1 MLYML
6 KANKYFG
13 VIKFILGGYNY
24 LRFDN
29 EELFK
34 ELVKKYGM
42 NLFVGAGFS
51 VYAYNEDKESLPLG
65 EEINKK
71 LIKLFSLDNGRK
83 FNLSKT
89 CQKIKIN
96 NSDML
101 EKKLKDI
108 YTVENFDKEYF
119 KITRLPIKN
128 IITVNIDN
136 LLEKIYDSQES
147 SVNIS
152 DTAIYGSLEKE
163 KVVSLYKLHGSVTYP
178 VGSRMSFT
186 ETELT
191 DLFIRDNKLFE
202 TVSFKLSTAPTIFW
216 GTKLSDNNIMQ
227 IICNSEAYAKSSMQR
242 WLVVYPDEKN
252 KEFIEDYIDLGFNI
266 IEADTKELIN
276 YLGEQSFARVDE
288 GDKNIYKEY
297 RDKFPTSF
305 ICNELKKSGVKR
317 PVVDFF
323 AGAEPIIS
331 DIVSNNVSRTS
342 YYTVL
347 LGTILKGNI
356 TLITGIPGCGKST
369 LLMQLAFSKE
379 LSGRKFWFNNII
391 EQEAVKLVNLV
402 RDDENVTVFIDNLY
416 NNVDALKV
424 LRKNENIK
432 LVLAE
437 RALNYEYVKRFL
449 NISSDRIVDI
459 SELNKNDVQV
469 ICKSMN
475 RSSSDAFD
483 LMASNENISL
493 LEIVFYTA
501 TSTQIQERIKSYVR
515 DLKEYKD
522 NSLKID
528 LLELFVL
535 VNYTSYCGIPC
546 SMDMMYFYF
555 SDCIESYKDILYALK
570 KMNRIIVEST
580 DYDSIGKNQDYK
592 EMRSKLFAEKSFNVL
607 EASVIAKVMNKFL
620 DKVGIHII
628 YRYDIFKRRAYDADL
643 TKKAFCLED
652 GIEFYEKILKNNKS
666 PYIRHQYALF
676 LQRKKEYDLAWSQI
690 DQAYTESKKKIFS
703 IANTHAIIMF
713 ERNIISEASD
723 QRELDMLKKTIEKS
737 FLTLEFCITQD
748 VRVNY
753 HILTYARNAIRYY
766 EKYDWDNYAEQYV
779 ESALKQ
785 LDILLNSEEYI
796 FHGTLR
802 ELKNLQKKLVM
813 IKKSM

>member
-1 MLYML
+1 
-6 KANKYFG
+6 
-13 VIKFILGGYNY
+13 
-24 LRFDN
+24 
-29 EELFK
+29 
-34 ELVKKYGM
+34 
-42 NLFVGAGFS
+42 
-51 VYAYNEDKESLPLG
+51 
-65 EEINKK
+65 
-71 LIKLFSLDNGRK
+71 
-83 FNLSKT
+83 
-89 CQKIKIN
+89 
-96 NSDML
+96 ML

-202 TVSFKLSTAPTIFW
+202 TVSFKLSTAPTIIL
-216 GTKLSDNNIMQ
+216 GNQVKCNNIMQ

-643 TKKAFCLED
+643 TKKAFCQED

-676 LQRKKEYDLAWSQI
+676 LQRKKEY
-690 DQAYTESKKKIFS
+690 
-703 IANTHAIIMF
+703 
-713 ERNIISEASD
+713 
-723 QRELDMLKKTIEKS
+723 
-737 FLTLEFCITQD
+737 
-748 VRVNY
+748 V
-753 HILTYARNAIRYY
+753 
-766 EKYDWDNYAEQYV
+766 
-779 ESALKQ
+779 
-785 LDILLNSEEYI
+785 
-796 FHGTLR
+796 
-802 ELKNLQKKLVM
+802 
-813 IKKSM
+813 SMVADRPGIY

>member
-1 MLYML
+1 M
-6 KANKYFG
+6 
-13 VIKFILGGYNY
+13 
-24 LRFDN
+24 
-29 EELFK
+29 
-34 ELVKKYGM
+34 
-42 NLFVGAGFS
+42 
-51 VYAYNEDKESLPLG
+51 
-65 EEINKK
+65 
-71 LIKLFSLDNGRK
+71 
-83 FNLSKT
+83 
-89 CQKIKIN
+89 
-96 NSDML
+96 
-101 EKKLKDI
+101 
-108 YTVENFDKEYF
+108 
-119 KITRLPIKN
+119 
-128 IITVNIDN
+128 
-136 LLEKIYDSQES
+136 LEKIYDSQES